1 AASADRLVIAFRY
14 DIHCSLALDHQQLI
28 ESLLLEIL
36 GKVTTFIPIPEQS
49 WVELRQEYVEKQ
61 RQQSQEVSSN
71 QTEEDPIVAQAR
83 KLVGDDLLEIHE

>member
-1 AASADRLVIAFRY
+1 MRCYKMQNQVASADRLVIAFRY

-61 RQQSQEVSSN
+61 RQQISRSLFKSN
-71 QTEEDPIVAQAR
+71 
-83 KLVGDDLLEIHE
+83 